1 MRQAIITIDS
11 NQWTVKVAS
20 TQTELMA
27 GLAGRTSLTP
37 STGMLFILPSAQ
49 QITVTTQNMLFPIDI
64 IFIANNTVLDV
75 ASNIQPGYEV
85 TEETPCD
92 MFLEVNAGEAVEVSQ
107 GDTVSV
113 EYLST
118 VVDNISQIMSFAV
131 PLAAIGFVSSM
142 AGGMASLIGGSSH
155 SSSEIRR
162 LGRPRTEEER
172 AKVHEEFYGT
182 KELPARGKGLVE
194 RGELGSEEEQIRR
207 ELDKMLQSEWI
218 EHQDYV
224 LEGLAKKGYSR
235 TAVRQV
241 LDKEIA
247 RLQGR
252 RLGEP
257 KTEVER
263 KEAHELKYGTQELP
277 PRGSGEYIT
286 ITDPGKTTFKPGEV
300 VSKDA
305 FDKENERVRKLGE
318 REAKGISSREHHSMW
333 MTPEQRKECEREAG
347 AIACRWAEEF
357 VAPGDFESAKK
368 AAKVF
373 YEKMREAVGIA

>member
-1 MRQAIITIDS
+1 MPGQAIVTINDR
-11 NQWTVKVAS
+11 QWTVEVAS
-20 TQTELMA
+20 TQTELMT

-37 STGMLFILPSAQ
+37 GTGMLFILPSTQ
-49 QITVTTQNMLFPIDI
+49 QVTVTTQDMLFPIDI

-92 MFLEVNAGEAVEVSQ
+92 MFLEVNAGEASVSS

-131 PLAAIGFVSSM
+131 PLAALGFVCAM
-142 AGGMASLIGGSSH
+142 AGGMLSSTSSSSH
-155 SSSEIRR
+155 SSAVRR
-162 LGRPRTEEER
+162 LGSPRTEEER
-172 AKVHEEFYGT
+172 AEVHEEFYGT
-182 KELPARGKGLVE
+182 KELPARGKGLEE
-194 RGELGSEEEQIRR
+194 RGEL
-207 ELDKMLQSEWI
+207 
-218 EHQDYV
+218 
-224 LEGLAKKGYSR
+224 
-235 TAVRQV
+235 
-241 LDKEIA
+241 
-247 RLQGR
+247 
-252 RLGEP
+252 
-257 KTEVER
+257 
-263 KEAHELKYGTQELP
+263 
-277 PRGSGEYIT
+277 GEYIT

-300 VSKDA
+300 VSKEA

-333 MTPEQRKECEREAG
+333 LSTKQREECEKEAG

-373 YEKMREAVGIA
+373 YEKMREAIGIA